1 MSYLCQN
8 MKLFAN
14 KLGKLR
20 LFWFFDYSLKKK
32 KKFHLP
38 PSDKTPPPPPPPP
51 PQKKNFLRGLGVTNF
66 HE

>member
-32 KKFHLP
+32 EKFHLP
-38 PSDKTPPPPPPPP
+38 PSDKPPPPHT
-51 PQKKNFLRGLGVTNF
+51 KKTSYVG
-66 HE
+66 

>member
-32 KKFHLP
+32 EMFHLP
-38 PSDKTPPPPPPPP
+38 PSDNPPPPH
-51 PQKKNFLRGLGVTNF
+51 KKKPFLRGLGVTNF
-66 HE
+66 HK

>member
-38 PSDKTPPPPPPPP
+38 PSDKPLPPPP
-51 PQKKNFLRGLGVTNF
+51 KKKIFFTWIRGPKLSKIV
-66 HE
+66 

>member
-32 KKFHLP
+32 EKFHLP
-38 PSDKTPPPPPPPP
+38 PSDKPPPPSATH
-51 PQKKNFLRGLGVTNF
+51 KKNFLRGLGVTNF
-66 HE
+66 HK

>member
-20 LFWFFDYSLKKK
+20 LFWFFDYSFKKK
-32 KKFHLP
+32 EKFHLP
-38 PSDKTPPPPPPPP
+38 PSDKPPPLRHT
-51 PQKKNFLRGLGVTNF
+51 QKKLLTWVRGDKLSQIV
-66 HE
+66 